1 MKNVLLILLLL
12 VGTTTSAQDWLT
24 DDNFESAISG
34 KNAFGED
41 FDIVVIEFYAEF
53 NKDNAFKDWDK
64 LEGVK
69 YYRCNIADS
78 PSAKKKYKVRM
89 APTLIIFKEGYK
101 ENIYKAGLDL
111 ECPVTLDE
119 LSQDILDLSK
129 ASQF

>member
-1 MKNVLLILLLL
+1 MKYLLTLVLLL
-12 VGTTTSAQDWLT
+12 VGTQAAAQEWV
-24 DDNFESAISG
+24 DDDGFESAVSG

-41 FDIVVIEFYAEF
+41 HDIVVIEFYAEF
-53 NKDNAFKDWDK
+53 NKDNAFSDWEK

-89 APTLIIFKEGYK
+89 APTIFVFKEGFK
-101 ENIYKAGLDL
+101 EYTYKAGLDL
-111 ECPVTLDE
+111 ECPVSLDE
-119 LSQDILDLSK
+119 LQSDIDELSK

>member
-1 MKNVLLILLLL
+1 MKYLLTLVLLL
-12 VGTTTSAQDWLT
+12 VGTQAAAQEWV
-24 DDNFESAISG
+24 DDDGFENAVSG

-41 FDIVVIEFYAEF
+41 YDIVVIEFYAEF
-53 NKDNAFKDWDK
+53 NKDNAFSDWEK

-89 APTLIIFKEGYK
+89 APTIFVFKEGFK
-101 ENIYKAGLDL
+101 EHTYKAGLDL
-111 ECPVTLDE
+111 ECPVSLDE
-119 LSQDILDLSK
+119 LQSDIDELSK

>member
-1 MKNVLLILLLL
+1 MKHVLLILLLL
-12 VGTTTSAQDWLT
+12 VGTTTSAQDWVT

-41 FDIVVIEFYAEF
+41 FDIVVVEFYAEF
-53 NKDNAFKDWDK
+53 NKDNAFQDWDK

-78 PSAKKKYKVRM
+78 PNAKKKYKVRM

-101 ENIYKAGLDL
+101 ENMYKAGLDL
-111 ECPVTLDE
+111 ECPVSLDE
-119 LSQDILDLSK
+119 LLEDISDLSK

>member
-1 MKNVLLILLLL
+1 MKHVLLILLLL
-12 VGTTTSAQDWLT
+12 VGTTTSAQDWVT

-41 FDIVVIEFYAEF
+41 FDIVVVEFYAEF
-53 NKDNAFKDWDK
+53 NKDNAFQDWDK

-78 PSAKKKYKVRM
+78 PNAKKKYKVRM

-101 ENIYKAGLDL
+101 ENMYKAGLDL
-111 ECPVTLDE
+111 ECPVSLGE
-119 LSQDILDLSK
+119 LQEDISDLSK